1 MGLPRAVRP
10 CYAWAVK
17 TPETDLKG
25 VPKACRGGGPPIDA
39 RRVFELMVK
48 ARVLE
53 ERLITMSKSADGYFW
68 IGGPGEEAFNVPL
81 GLLVDRGEGPA
92 HDYLHLHYRS
102 LAIMLAMGMP
112 MIEPLRQMASRATD
126 PFTGGRN
133 FIHHYAI
140 RSWNVVPGSST
151 IETQYA
157 IAPGTALA
165 QRRHGGRG
173 LTIVNGGDAGTAE
186 GDFAT
191 CLNWSSRPGRE
202 LPVLMIV
209 VNNQWGIST
218 SFDEVHG
225 DRIIARRAEAFGIR
239 WDTVNGNDPEA
250 SWNRLSEIMA
260 YVREERKPFCLEA
273 YTSRLHGHSSSSGAA
288 RNREESDCVEQYE
301 EQLLERGVITE
312 EEVRA
317 MRTAFEEQARRDLER
332 VRGEPI
338 PDAASIH
345 DHTFCEE
352 S

>member
-1 MGLPRAVRP
+1 M
-10 CYAWAVK
+10 
-17 TPETDLKG
+17 
-25 VPKACRGGGPPIDA
+25 PKAYRGVGQPIDA

-48 ARVLE
+48 ARILE
-53 ERLITMSKSADGYFW
+53 ERLITMAKSADGYFW
-68 IGGPGEEAFNVPL
+68 IGGPGEEAFQVPL

-102 LAIMLAMGMP
+102 LGVMLAMGMP
-112 MIEPLRQMASRATD
+112 IIEPIRQMASKATD

-133 FIHHYAI
+133 FIHHYAV

-157 IAPGTALA
+157 VAPGTALA
-165 QRRHGGRG
+165 QLRHGGRG

-202 LPVLMIV
+202 LPVLMII

-225 DRIIARRAEAFGIR
+225 DRIIARRAEPFGIR
-239 WDTVNGNDPEA
+239 WDTANGNDPEA
-250 SWNRLSEIMA
+250 SWNRLNEVFA
-260 YVREERKPFCLEA
+260 YVRDKRKPFCLEV

-288 RNREESDCVEQYE
+288 RNREEPDCVEQYE
-301 EQLLERGVITE
+301 EKLKTEGVVTD

-317 MRTAFEEQARRDLER
+317 LRSAFEEEARQALEQ
-332 VRGEPI
+332 VRTEPI

-345 DHTFCEE
+345 DYTFWVEG
-352 S
+352 